1 MPQTNIIQVPFT
13 TKEPVTGDLLQHK
26 ETKVPF
32 LIIQPNP
39 AFFGQE
45 SNDFYIINLET
56 GLYEPYD
63 KFNKN
68 DYVCLNPTLQV
79 QLQNQA
85 KI

>member
-1 MPQTNIIQVPFT
+1 MPNYKITGSET
-13 TKEPVTGDLLQHK
+13 TDIKFQIGQLIQHK

-39 AFFGQE
+39 EFFGQE
-45 SNDFYIINLET
+45 SNDFYIVNLET

-79 QLQNQA
+79 QLQNKA
-85 KI
+85 